1 MLEKDFGMER
11 YSNEIMYNGFNGQQI
26 ETEIFF
32 GPTYYQKLKHMVL
45 DKFNYR
51 STGPRAMVTR
61 QPVKGRASGG
71 GLAVGNM
78 ESFAL
83 IAHGVSTFMKECMM
97 EKGDKYQYNINN
109 DNGNIAIVNE
119 KSNVFKAYANDDIP
133 SYNYSTLQTP
143 YCFKLL
149 SQELMAMSLKPTIY
163 THDDYLIE
171 GEDEN
176 YQDVEVD
183 IDDNDEAL

>member
-1 MLEKDFGMER
+1 MER
-11 YSNEIMYNGFNGQQI
+11 HGNEILYNGFTGEQI
-26 ETEIFF
+26 HTELFF

-45 DKFNYR
+45 DKYNYR

-61 QPVKGRASGG
+61 QPVKGRSRGG
-71 GLAVGNM
+71 AIACANM
-78 ESFAL
+78 EVQCL
-83 IAHGVSTFMKECMM
+83 VAHGVTAFLKESMM
-97 EKGDKYQYNINN
+97 EKSDFYSYSINN

-119 KSNVFKAYANDDIP
+119 KNNIFKAYPNSDI
-133 SYNYSTLQTP
+133 STHDFSTLQTP

-149 SQELMAMSLKPTIY
+149 SQELMAMSLKPHIH
-163 THDDYLIE
+163 THDDYMSE

-183 IDDNDEAL
+183 VDDDNDD